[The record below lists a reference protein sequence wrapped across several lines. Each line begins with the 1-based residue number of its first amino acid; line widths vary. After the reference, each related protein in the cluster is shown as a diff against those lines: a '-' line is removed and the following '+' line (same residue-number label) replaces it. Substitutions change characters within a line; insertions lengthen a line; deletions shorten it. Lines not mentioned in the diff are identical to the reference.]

1 MKKGSADDPFAEE
14 PQDANDEELEDEEE
28 KLEEEPEA
36 GPSGATTGDSVSPDT
51 VASAGSQ
58 TQSLPYIY
66 ARSSV
71 KDGRQQRP
79 IFLRDEV
86 EDGIPDLVSDLE
98 ETFDKNVYRTDV
110 LEAAVVVAQEN
121 PDLVEKVLG
130 EWGYG
135 WE

>member
-14 PQDANDEELEDEEE
+14 PQDAAEEELEDEEE
-28 KLEEEPEA
+28 ELEEEPLT
-36 GPSGATTGDSVSPDT
+36 GADDATGNGSTSLNT
-51 VASAGSQ
+51 ESAASQ

-66 ARSSV
+66 ARDSV

-86 EDGIPDLVSDLE
+86 EDGIPGLVSDLE
-98 ETFDKNVYRTDV
+98 EIFDENVYRTDV

-121 PDLVEKVLG
+121 PDLIRKVLS

-135 WE
+135 WD